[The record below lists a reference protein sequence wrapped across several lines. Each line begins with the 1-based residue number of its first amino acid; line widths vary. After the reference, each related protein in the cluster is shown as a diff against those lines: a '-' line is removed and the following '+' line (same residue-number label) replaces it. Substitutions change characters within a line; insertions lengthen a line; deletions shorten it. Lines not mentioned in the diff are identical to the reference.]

1 MQITNYKPENLK
13 LTLFDNSSQIVN
25 NVLQIE
31 YLPETIGQIIPYS
44 QRDSRWKDD
53 LMMTSSIGQVGCAM
67 VSCAMLG
74 SQHNSQITPKTLNN
88 YLRNNNGYTQ
98 DNLIYWAKVNEFIP
112 ELQFRDYKKWQNI
125 EADLP
130 YVISELEKHPVILQV
145 DFRPGGALDTHFVLA
160 LRYTDN
166 DIDIIDPWDGIQ
178 TKLLRRYALADWNLK
193 RAIYAMVVYD

>member
-1 MQITNYKPENLK
+1 ML
-13 LTLFDNSSQIVN
+13 SSQH
-25 NVLQIE
+25 
-31 YLPETIGQIIPYS
+31 Y
-44 QRDSRWKDD
+44 
-53 LMMTSSIGQVGCAM
+53 TS
-67 VSCAMLG
+67 L
-74 SQHNSQITPKTLNN
+74 TPKTLND
-88 YLRNNNGYTQ
+88 YLRNNSGYTNG
-98 DNLIYWAKVNEFIP
+98 NLIYWAKVSGLIP

-130 YVISELEKHPVILQV
+130 HIISELEKHPVILQV

-166 DIDIIDPWDGIQ
+166 DIDIIDPWDGSQ